1 MNNVSKLLTA
11 SLFIANF
18 VLGTNVG
25 ISADVTKCV
34 KPVQFTG
41 KLSISAGKSKGK
53 IECSREKLKDVFKQW
68 KIDPTARFTPA
79 SKDNLGKKLTD
90 SGVVT
95 TNVEKGAVE
104 MKNIDIDQDG
114 NNTLSL
120 FGNEAGGND
129 FSSVIKIGQNISVE
143 NRDPSN
149 VRISFTENFIANND
163 VLRTDLNTPLSEGK
177 MPENA
182 EITQVLKFAPVI
194 DTSKLPDN
202 LYEKSSDPVYDLYE
216 KWNSFNSLTGAG
228 WQLSGEA
235 SVGVLFNSPCGG
247 GLELSLS
254 GEWFFNQ
261 VIDCIFTDSE
271 NSTST
276 TSGDKHSLKLKY
288 GFGFYTGGRIYLFD
302 NFFICFGGGIKSYR
316 GSFFPTNGDD
326 SQKSDSSSSSSNT
339 KSFNEK
345 FDLKGCGFFG
355 RIGLGFDI
363 TKNFALGIGL
373 DYYPNIT
380 LKSVDSTSD
389 STNNSNSSSATTSPN
404 APVNITWSRGPVLS
418 INCMVRF

>member
-34 KPVQFTG
+34 TPVQFTG
-41 KLSISAGKSKGK
+41 KLSISAGKSRGN
-53 IECSREKLKDVFKQW
+53 IEGSREKLKGAFKQW

-79 SKDNLGKKLTD
+79 SKDNLEKKLTD

-104 MKNIDIDQDG
+104 MKNIDPDEG
-114 NNTLSL
+114 KNTLAL
-120 FGNEAGGND
+120 FGNETGNSDFAGL
-129 FSSVIKIGQNISVE
+129 IKIGHKINVVNS
-143 NRDPSN
+143 DPSN
-149 VRISFTENFIANND
+149 VRISFTENLTENAD
-163 VLRTDLNTPLSEGK
+163 VLRADSEAPLSQGR
-177 MPENA
+177 MPEDA
-182 EITQVLKFAPVI
+182 EITQVLKFSPVI

-202 LYEKSSDPVYDLYE
+202 LYEKSSDPAYDLYE

-247 GLELSLS
+247 GWELSLL

-288 GFGFYTGGRIYLFD
+288 GFGFYTGGRIYLSD
-302 NFFICFGGGIKSYR
+302 NFFICVGGGVKWYR
-316 GSFFPTNGDD
+316 GSFFPTNSDG
-326 SQKSDSSSSSSNT
+326 SQKSDGSSSSSNT

-345 FDLKGCGFFG
+345 FDLKGWGFFG
-355 RIGLGFDI
+355 RIGFGFDI

-380 LKSVDSTSD
+380 LKSVDSTSN

-418 INCMVRF
+418 INCMVKF